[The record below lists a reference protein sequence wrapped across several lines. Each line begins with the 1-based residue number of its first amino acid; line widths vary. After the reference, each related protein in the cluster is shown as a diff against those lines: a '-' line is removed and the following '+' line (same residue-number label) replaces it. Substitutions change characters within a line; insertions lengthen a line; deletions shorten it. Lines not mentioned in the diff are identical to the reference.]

1 MQNQNEKKEKN
12 GVLKSTDT
20 PQLAEKVEKIASA
33 LGINP
38 VVARLLYNRGYQD
51 EASAKSFIYME
62 SEMLSDPFKMKDI
75 DAAIDGIKAAV
86 DAGEKITVYGDD
98 TQEVDTVGKITVE
111 F

>member
-12 GVLKSTDT
+12 WILKSADT
-20 PQLAEKVEKIASA
+20 PEIAEKVSKIASV

-38 VVARLLYNRGYQD
+38 VVARLLYNRGYED
-51 EASAKSFIYME
+51 EAAAKSFIYME

-75 DAAIDGIKAAV
+75 EAAIDGIKDAV
-86 DAGEKITVYGDD
+86 SRGEKIT
-98 TQEVDTVGKITVE
+98 